1 MVLESLEFRLSGS
14 LGSGGGL
21 CGSMFGPFVIAECV
35 TLYSVYIYMYIYICV
50 YIYIE
55 YIISYHIIPY
65 YIRLYPVYS
74 IIPEYDMLCCILL
87 YYLILY
93 FMVESVET
101 SFEVCAQG
109 SGFGFSVWVTG
120 KI

>member
-1 MVLESLEFRLSGS
+1 MKGFAGACSAPSSLQNVLHCIL
-14 LGSGGGL
+14 
-21 CGSMFGPFVIAECV
+21 
-35 TLYSVYIYMYIYICV
+35 YIYMYIYMC
-50 YIYIE
+50 IYIE